1 METES
6 TVKIALQVLA
16 FNVDRSLH
24 LMIENAKPYV
34 DKIFI
39 AYPELSWRHGSSRK
53 SKNPTSYEEVAELA
67 DEHIEIIRDIWE
79 RDEDTRN
86 SLLTAARNQDF
97 DWIIIQ
103 DADEFYTDQS
113 WEVLKTY
120 LVSASAQNMSVIN
133 VPLYTFWKTPC
144 FVIEE
149 THHGIK
155 AGEACFAINCRHGEI
170 QFTFSRTTN
179 AKSIHYIDEPCYH
192 YSYVLSDQEV
202 KKKIKTWAHSNDFLI
217 RNLWYEIKWKRWHQS
232 SKFLHPGSP
241 WLWHRAIRFPLP
253 QPPFARA
260 LLENISAQQQDIGVF
275 WACLETIYD
284 HLSWWRKIINGSKR
298 LLIASLTKKTRQS
311 H

>member
-1 METES
+1 MK
-6 TVKIALQVLA
+6 VALQVLA

-39 AYPELSWRHGSSRK
+39 AYPESSWKYGSSRK
-53 SKNPTSYEEVAELA
+53 SNNPTSYEKVAELA
-67 DEHIEIIRDIWE
+67 DENIEIMRGIWE

-86 SLLTAARNQDF
+86 SLLTAARNQNF

-113 WEVLKTY
+113 WEVLKDY
-120 LVSASAQNMSVIN
+120 LVSAGAQNKSVIN

-149 THHGIK
+149 PHHGIK
-155 AGEACFAINCRHGEI
+155 AGEACFAINCRHKEI

-179 AKSIHYIDEPCYH
+179 ANSIHYIDEPCYH
-192 YSYVLSDQEV
+192 YSYVLSDQEL
-202 KKKIKTWAHSNDFLI
+202 KNKIKTWAHSNDFII
-217 RNLWYEIKWKRWHQS
+217 RNLWYQIKWKRWHQS
-232 SKFLHPGSP
+232 SQYLHPGSP
-241 WLWHRAIRFPLP
+241 WLWRRAIRFPLP

-260 LLENISAQQQDIGVF
+260 LLENISAQQQDIGLL
-275 WACLETIYD
+275 WACLEIMYD
-284 HLSWWRKIINGSKR
+284 HISWWRKIVNGSKR
-298 LLIASLTKKTRQS
+298 LIKASLTQKIRQR